1 MRLRADGVW
10 GGCRVVNVAEGELCH
25 SPVKRAVVTFH
36 LCDALCMRY
45 SAGAGRFPWL
55 VSPGADALRAR
66 ILEIPHYQVKRNFY
80 NNGRNG
86 RELDVMRTNTPAI
99 SPFYGGAERFFV
111 GKNGVFSAPENMG

>member
-1 MRLRADGVW
+1 
-10 GGCRVVNVAEGELCH
+10 
-25 SPVKRAVVTFH
+25 
-36 LCDALCMRY
+36 MRY